1 MMPEREMPKEKAR
14 RAFLILFLKNTE
26 RALSKRNPEI
36 S

>member
-1 MMPEREMPKEKAR
+1 MMPEREIPNEKAK

-26 RALSKRNPEI
+26 RALSKRNPER